1 MTSIIIL
8 FCSILC
14 GFLIG
19 KHFQKRQMF
28 RNQFFADLTKYILLL
43 KANVATSRI
52 EVPTFNK
59 EFSKSSSAVFAS
71 FLSNYNDLSYI
82 SKQQKTL
89 VVSFVESLK
98 TTTSAQLINNLDY
111 YYQLVNA
118 EYSLITNSARNS
130 FACVKLGILM
140 GVMVGILLM

>member
-1 MTSIIIL
+1 M
-8 FCSILC
+8 C
-14 GFLIG
+14 
-19 KHFQKRQMF
+19 

-59 EFSKSSSAVFAS
+59 EFSKSSSAVFAN
-71 FLSNYNDLSYI
+71 FLSNNNDLSYL
-82 SKQQKTL
+82 SKQQKAL

-130 FACVKLGILM
+130 FACVKLGILV

>member
-59 EFSKSSSAVFAS
+59 EFSKSSSAVFAN
-71 FLSNYNDLSYI
+71 FLSNNNDLSYL
-82 SKQQKTL
+82 SKQQKAL

-130 FACVKLGILM
+130 FACVKLGLLM

>member
-19 KHFQKRQMF
+19 KHFHKRQMF

-59 EFSKSSSAVFAS
+59 EFSKSSSAVFAN
-71 FLSNYNDLSYI
+71 FLSNNNDLSYL
-82 SKQQKTL
+82 SKQQKAL

-111 YYQLVNA
+111 YYQLINA

>member
-1 MTSIIIL
+1 
-8 FCSILC
+8 
-14 GFLIG
+14 
-19 KHFQKRQMF
+19 MF

-59 EFSKSSSAVFAS
+59 EFSKSSSAVFAN
-71 FLSNYNDLSYI
+71 FLSNNNDLSYL
-82 SKQQKTL
+82 SKQQKAL

-98 TTTSAQLINNLDY
+98 TTTSAQLMNNLDY

>member
-59 EFSKSSSAVFAS
+59 EFSKSSSAVFAN
-71 FLSNYNDLSYI
+71 FLSNNNDLSYL
-82 SKQQKTL
+82 SKQQKAL

-130 FACVKLGILM
+130 FVCVKLGILV

>member
-59 EFSKSSSAVFAS
+59 EFSKSSSAVFAN
-71 FLSNYNDLSYI
+71 FLSNNNDLSYL

>member
-1 MTSIIIL
+1 MTNIIIL

-19 KHFQKRQMF
+19 KHFQKRQMC

-59 EFSKSSSAVFAS
+59 EFSKSSSAVFAN
-71 FLSNYNDLSYI
+71 FLSNNNDLSYL
-82 SKQQKTL
+82 SKQQKAL